1 MDNEFELEEM
11 NIDFDLSDEERKI
24 TIEDENGV
32 SKEYEV
38 IANITTETGD
48 FVVYTDN
55 TKLPDGKIALYVNSV
70 IEEDGEIT
78 FDEVEEEELNEILKE
93 IRGRL

>member
-1 MDNEFELEEM
+1 MDNEFNEQFD
-11 NIDFDLSDEERKI
+11 IDFNISDEDRIIK
-24 TIEDENGV
+24 IEDENGEI
-32 SKEYEV
+32 KDYEL

-55 TKLPDGKIALYVNSV
+55 TKLPDGKTALYVNSV
-70 IEEDGEIT
+70 INEDGEIT

>member
-1 MDNEFELEEM
+1 MDNEFNEQFD
-11 NIDFDLSDEERKI
+11 IDFNISDEDRIIK
-24 TIEDENGV
+24 IEDENG
-32 SKEYEV
+32 KIKDYEL

-70 IEEDGEIT
+70 INEDGEIT

>member
-1 MDNEFELEEM
+1 MDNEFNEQFD
-11 NIDFDLSDEERKI
+11 IDFNISDEDRIIK
-24 TIEDENGV
+24 IEDENGET
-32 SKEYEV
+32 KDYEL

-70 IEEDGEIT
+70 INDDGEIT

>member
-1 MDNEFELEEM
+1 MDNEFNEQFD
-11 NIDFDLSDEERKI
+11 IDFNISDEDRIIK
-24 TIEDENGV
+24 IEDENGET
-32 SKEYEV
+32 KDYEL

-70 IEEDGEIT
+70 INEDGEIT

>member
-1 MDNEFELEEM
+1 MDNEFNEQFD
-11 NIDFDLSDEERKI
+11 IDFNISDEDRIIK
-24 TIEDENGV
+24 IEDENGEI
-32 SKEYEV
+32 KDYEL

-55 TKLPDGKIALYVNSV
+55 TKLPAGKIALYVNSV
-70 IEEDGEIT
+70 INEDGEIT
-78 FDEVEEEELNEILKE
+78 SDEVEEEELNEILKE

>member
-1 MDNEFELEEM
+1 MDNEFNEQLD
-11 NIDFDLSDEERKI
+11 IDFNISDEDRIIK
-24 TIEDENGV
+24 IEDENG
-32 SKEYEV
+32 KIKDYEL

-55 TKLPDGKIALYVNSV
+55 TKLPDGKTALYVNSV
-70 IEEDGEIT
+70 INEDGEIT